1 MTDMDTLFKKRKIR
15 FEQLLSFGFSKRG
28 DAYVYTAG
36 LAGGQFE
43 MTVKISKD
51 GKMLTEVVDGASR
64 EGYVLHRV
72 PGVQGAFVGAVR
84 EEYEA
89 VLAAVAKAC
98 TEPDVFKSEEA
109 RRIIAYVREKYRSE
123 LEFLWKRFSDNA
135 ILRRQDTAKW
145 YAALLILPKIKLGLN
160 EPGLVEIIDLRSKPE
175 NIVALVDGKKYFP
188 GYHMNKK
195 HWFAIC
201 LDGSVPVEEI
211 FARIDESFTL
221 AVK

>member
-1 MTDMDTLFKKRKIR
+1 
-15 FEQLLSFGFSKRG
+15 
-28 DAYVYTAG
+28 
-36 LAGGQFE
+36 
-43 MTVKISKD
+43 
-51 GKMLTEVVDGASR
+51 
-64 EGYVLHRV
+64 
-72 PGVQGAFVGAVR
+72 
-84 EEYEA
+84 